1 MLMDTTM
8 AGGVNAIMTKCVSP
22 SSKYGF
28 QLHHNH
34 SWEDT
39 ENNLTART
47 SYINNRFWNAIL
59 S

>member
-22 SSKYGF
+22 SFKYGF

-34 SWEDT
+34 SWEET
-39 ENNLTART
+39 ENNPTART
-47 SYINNRFWNAIL
+47 S
-59 S
+59 